1 MKKIMTTIAALALG
15 AAVFTGCAK
24 KSTKLELYYYKQ
36 ENQEG
41 LKKIVKAFEQANPG
55 VTVDMIILPNDG
67 DAAMSARA
75 ASGTLPDILQ
85 MQGYARVRE
94 YASKGYLEDLS
105 NEEALTKVTPSTLK
119 SVTYQGKQY
128 GIPMDLAGIGIIYNK
143 ALFTKYGVKVP
154 ETYKE
159 LQEACAKFQNA
170 GIAPFAGLLKEN
182 WSVGH
187 FITLVHTALLS
198 EKNIEP
204 EQFVADMNEGKSSYG
219 VVDTAKLFNILTFYK
234 DNMNKNA
241 AETDGTGQQQIFAKG
256 EAAMMVQGLWAYGPA
271 KEINPELDAGFI
283 PFPVFNDASKNKLL
297 ADVDSTFVVSSQSSN
312 EKKALA
318 KKFVNWL
325 TSEEGRKLWLNEY
338 KLVPPFKNMDA
349 SALGGPFADLSK
361 STDEKGS
368 YPWAFSWYPSDV
380 FENACKNGAQA
391 YMMGKTN
398 SSDVINKIDETWKAS
413 VNK

>member
-1 MKKIMTTIAALALG
+1 MKKIMTTIVALALG

-198 EKNIEP
+198 EKNIDP
-204 EQFVADMNEGKSSYG
+204 EQFVADMNEGKSS
-219 VVDTAKLFNILTFYK
+219 
-234 DNMNKNA
+234 
-241 AETDGTGQQQIFAKG
+241 
-256 EAAMMVQGLWAYGPA
+256 
-271 KEINPELDAGFI
+271 
-283 PFPVFNDASKNKLL
+283 
-297 ADVDSTFVVSSQSSN
+297 
-312 EKKALA
+312 
-318 KKFVNWL
+318 
-325 TSEEGRKLWLNEY
+325 
-338 KLVPPFKNMDA
+338 
-349 SALGGPFADLSK
+349 
-361 STDEKGS
+361 
-368 YPWAFSWYPSDV
+368 
-380 FENACKNGAQA
+380 
-391 YMMGKTN
+391 
-398 SSDVINKIDETWKAS
+398 
-413 VNK
+413 

>member
-1 MKKIMTTIAALALG
+1 MKKIMVYVAALLMGGAL
-15 AAVFTGCAK
+15 FTGCAK
-24 KSTKLELYYYKQ
+24 KVTKLELYYYKQ

-41 LKKIVKAFEQANPG
+41 LKKIVKAFEDANPG
-55 VTVDMIILPNDG
+55 VKVDMIILPNDG

-105 NEEALTKVTPSTLK
+105 SEEALQKVLPSALK
-119 SVTYQGKQY
+119 SVTYNGKQY

-143 ALFTKYGVKVP
+143 SLFKKYDVKVP

-159 LQEACAKFQNA
+159 LQEACDTFQKN
-170 GIAPFAGLLKEN
+170 GVVPFAGLLKEN

-198 EKNIEP
+198 EKGIDP
-204 EQFVADMNEGKSSYG
+204 EMFVNEMNAGKSSYG
-219 VVDTAKLFNILTFYK
+219 VVDTSKLFNILSFYK

-241 AETDGTGQQQIFAKG
+241 GEMDGTAQQQVFG
-256 EAAMMVQGLWAYGPA
+256 EGKAAMMVQGLWAYGPA
-271 KEINPELDAGFI
+271 KNINPDLDAGFI
-283 PFPVFNDASKNKLL
+283 PFPVFNEASKNKLL
-297 ADVDSTFVVSSQSSN
+297 ADVDSTFVISAQSSD

-318 KKFVNWL
+318 KKFVSWL
-325 TSEEGRKLWLNEY
+325 TSEEGRNLWVSEY
-338 KLVPPFKNMDA
+338 KLVPPFKNVDA
-349 SALGGPFADLSK
+349 SVLGGPYADLANS
-361 STDEKGS
+361 STEKGS
-368 YPWAFSWYPSDV
+368 YPWAFSWYPTEV
-380 FENACKNGAQA
+380 FEDACKNGAQS

-398 SSDVINKIDETWKAS
+398 ATDVIKKIDDTWNTS